1 VIEATLGTALQENLG
16 IPVRCDDTI
25 KELTRGIRA
34 HFTSFVKPL
43 QAGLLEQ
50 SQLGL
55 GHSFSRSKVLLIRGD
70 VCIMM
75 Y

>member
-1 VIEATLGTALQENLG
+1 MIEATLGTALQENLG

-55 GHSFSRSKVLLIRGD
+55 GHSFSRSKV
-70 VCIMM
+70 
-75 Y
+75 